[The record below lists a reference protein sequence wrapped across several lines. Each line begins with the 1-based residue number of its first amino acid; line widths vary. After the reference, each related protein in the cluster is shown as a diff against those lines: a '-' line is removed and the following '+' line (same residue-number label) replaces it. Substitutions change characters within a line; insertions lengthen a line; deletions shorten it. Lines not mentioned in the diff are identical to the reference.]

1 MAGRRKRSEREPRP
15 SMFRA
20 LSTHNFRVWIIG
32 ALLSNIGGWGQRA
45 AQDWLVLTE
54 LTNNDAVAL
63 GLSLALQFGPSLI
76 LGPFVGPFIDR
87 FPGRTIIF
95 WAAVIE
101 TLFGVVLGIAVLTGV
116 ATLGLVY
123 ALALG
128 LGIVQS
134 IETPARQIF
143 VNELVSKEVVPNA
156 IGLNSTMFNT
166 SRLIG
171 PALAGIGISA
181 AGTGWTLLVAGITF
195 SAAIV
200 SISLLRRNELHA
212 VPKAPKERGQ
222 FRAGLTYIRSRADLL
237 IVLTMLFI
245 VGALVFNFGIFSA
258 TMAVV
263 EFGLGAH
270 DYGFIMSALAV
281 GSLGGA
287 LLVARSSRPR
297 LSVITV
303 AAASIAVGGLAA
315 SLAPT
320 VTIFVV
326 LFPIL
331 GFGAVL
337 MVATINGY
345 IQTTTDEI
353 YRGRVMAIFST
364 LLMGATLVGSP
375 LAGWVSNAFGPR
387 WAIGVAALG
396 GLVATIISLV
406 WMRSSHNISTMDT
419 FRSAL
424 TRSSKDNSDTATQII
439 TITERGP

>member
-1 MAGRRKRSEREPRP
+1 MVVRRKRSAREPRP

-20 LSTHNFRVWIIG
+20 LSNRNFRIWIIG
-32 ALLSNIGGWGQRA
+32 ALLANIGGWGQRA

-63 GLSLALQFGPSLI
+63 GFSLALQFGPILI

-87 FPGRTIIF
+87 LPGRTIIF

-128 LGIVQS
+128 LGIVQA

-143 VNELVSKEVVPNA
+143 VNELVSKENVPNA
-156 IGLNSTMFNT
+156 IGLNSMMFNT
-166 SRLIG
+166 SRLVG
-171 PALAGIGISA
+171 PALAGIGISSV
-181 AGTGWTLLVAGITF
+181 GTGWTLLGAGLSLA
-195 SAAIV
+195 SAIIAI
-200 SISLLRRNELHA
+200 SMLRRNELHS
-212 VPKAPKERGQ
+212 VVKAPKERGQ

-237 IVLTMLFI
+237 IVLTMLFV
-245 VGALVFNFGIFSA
+245 VGTVVFNFGIFSA

-270 DYGFIMSALAV
+270 DYGFIMSSLAV

-297 LSVITV
+297 LSVITM
-303 AAASIAVGGLAA
+303 AAASIAVGGVAA

-364 LLMGATLVGSP
+364 LLMGATLIGSP
-375 LAGWVSNAFGPR
+375 LAGWVANVFGPR

-396 GLVATIISLV
+396 GLVSTIVALV

-419 FRSAL
+419 VRSAF
-424 TRSSKDNSDTATQII
+424 TRSSTEHSDTATQVI

>member
-1 MAGRRKRSEREPRP
+1 MVVRRKRSAREPRP

-20 LSTHNFRVWIIG
+20 LSNRNFRIWIIG
-32 ALLSNIGGWGQRA
+32 ALLANIGGWGQRA

-63 GLSLALQFGPSLI
+63 GFSLALQFGPILI

-87 FPGRTIIF
+87 LPGRTIIF

-128 LGIVQS
+128 LGIVQA

-143 VNELVSKEVVPNA
+143 VNELVSKENVPNA
-156 IGLNSTMFNT
+156 IGINSMMFNT
-166 SRLIG
+166 SRLVG
-171 PALAGIGISA
+171 PALAGIGISSV
-181 AGTGWTLLVAGITF
+181 GTGWTLLGAGLSLASAVVA
-195 SAAIV
+195 
-200 SISLLRRNELHA
+200 ISMLRRSELHS
-212 VPKAPKERGQ
+212 VVKAPKERGQ

-237 IVLTMLFI
+237 IVLTMLFV
-245 VGALVFNFGIFSA
+245 VGTVVFNFGIFSA

-270 DYGFIMSALAV
+270 DYGFIMSSLAV

-297 LSVITV
+297 LSVITM
-303 AAASIAVGGLAA
+303 AAASIAVGGVAA

-364 LLMGATLVGSP
+364 LLMGATLIGSP
-375 LAGWVSNAFGPR
+375 LAGWVANVFGPR

-396 GLVATIISLV
+396 GLVSTIVALV

-419 FRSAL
+419 VRSAF
-424 TRSSKDNSDTATQII
+424 TRSSTEHSDTATQVI

>member
-1 MAGRRKRSEREPRP
+1 MAVRRKRSSREPRP

-20 LSTHNFRVWIIG
+20 LSNRNFRIWIIG
-32 ALLSNIGGWGQRA
+32 ALLANIGGWAQRA

-63 GLSLALQFGPSLI
+63 GISLALQFGPALI
-76 LGPFVGPFIDR
+76 LGPFVGPFVDR
-87 FPGRTIIF
+87 FPGRTIIL
-95 WAAVIE
+95 WSAVIE

-116 ATLGLVY
+116 ATLGLVF

-128 LGIVQS
+128 LGVVQS
-134 IETPARQIF
+134 IEAPARQIF
-143 VNELVSKEVVPNA
+143 VNELVSKENVPNA

-171 PALAGIGISA
+171 PALAGIGISIM
-181 AGTGWTLLVAGITF
+181 GTGWTLLLAGM
-195 SAAIV
+195 SLASAIV
-200 SISLLRRNELHA
+200 AISMLRRSELHT
-212 VPKAPKERGQ
+212 VLKAPKERGQ
-222 FRAGLTYIRSRADLL
+222 FQAGIAYIRSRTDLVV
-237 IVLTMLFI
+237 VLTMLFI
-245 VGALVFNFGIFSA
+245 VGALVFNFGIFSS
-258 TMAVV
+258 TMAVI

-297 LSVITV
+297 LSVITM

-315 SLAPT
+315 ALAPT
-320 VTIFVV
+320 VTMFVV

-337 MVATINGY
+337 MVATTNGY

-364 LLMGATLVGSP
+364 LLMGATLIGSP

-387 WAIGVAALG
+387 WAIVVAALG
-396 GLVATIISLV
+396 GLTATIIALV

-419 FRSAL
+419 VRSAF
-424 TRSSKDNSDTATQII
+424 TRSSTDQADTATQVI